1 MPMKKF
7 TLLICS
13 FLVSSSVFAQRYTT
27 EIFNDSEIAVMSDVS
42 YGVNF
47 NPYVDSA
54 MLGGTNLQPIQ
65 TDFYMP
71 SPTADTTT
79 NRPVVIVWHTGSFIP
94 KRMNGSPLGTRQD
107 KTIVE

>member
-13 FLVSSSVFAQRYTT
+13 LLVSSSVFAQRYTT

-47 NPYVDSA
+47 NP
-54 MLGGTNLQPIQ
+54 
-65 TDFYMP
+65 
-71 SPTADTTT
+71 
-79 NRPVVIVWHTGSFIP
+79 
-94 KRMNGSPLGTRQD
+94 
-107 KTIVE
+107 